1 MFNAIV
7 LAAGR
12 SERMGDRNKLTLN
25 LNEGTIISTVIRQ
38 LKKSQVGKIIVVVGH
53 EHKDVTEALK
63 GMSDLQIVY
72 NARYKK
78 GQMTSIKAG
87 LSGLDS
93 RCEGF
98 LVCLGD
104 MPSIT
109 GTEYDL
115 MMNEYR
121 SINSNVS
128 HPITRPV
135 YRDNIGHPVIF
146 HSIYKNEILKAWH
159 NADCRQVIQQHKK
172 NYHPVPVSSV
182 NFFLDID
189 NEEEYNRLIQY
200 TS

>member
-12 SERMGDRNKLTLN
+12 SERMGVRNKLTLN
-25 LNEGTIISTVIRQ
+25 LNEGTIISTVIKQ
-38 LKKSQVGKIIVVVGH
+38 LKKSQIGKIIVVVGH
-53 EHKDVTEALK
+53 EHKDVIEAIEEIP
-63 GMSDLQIVY
+63 DLQIVY
-72 NARYKK
+72 NSRYKK

-87 LSGLDS
+87 LSGIDTG
-93 RCEGF
+93 CEGF

-109 GTEYDL
+109 GEEYDL
-115 MMNEYR
+115 MIDEYR
-121 SINSNVS
+121 SIKSNVS
-128 HPITRPV
+128 HPIARPV
-135 YRDNIGHPVIF
+135 YKDSIGHPVVF
-146 HSIYKNEILKAWH
+146 HSIYKNEILKASH
-159 NADCRQVIQQHKK
+159 NADCRQVIQLHKN